1 MFQLEAPQE
10 RQRKEAHHCEAGG
23 RQHSENSC
31 GQGVKGKVRAYSTQ
45 ERRRRRNRFP
55 SAKGNQQDACKRGE
69 TPTKWP
75 LPRSEDFW
83 CIPTRTK
90 ESDGDTSLRE

>member
-1 MFQLEAPQE
+1 MLQLEAPQE
-10 RQRKEAHHCEAGG
+10 RKGSEAHHCEAGG

-31 GQGVKGKVRAYSTQ
+31 GQGVKGKVRANSAQ
-45 ERRRRRNRFP
+45 ERRRRRNRFA
-55 SAKGNQQDACKRGE
+55 SAKSNQQDAGKGGE

-75 LPRSEDFW
+75 LPRSEDFR
-83 CIPTRTK
+83 CIPTSTK